1 VTIDGLRV
9 RWEAVSLGARLPREE
24 VAQAQADKETE
35 LRERYGLAPHGLP
48 ELTAPAEQREL
59 KGTD

>member
-1 VTIDGLRV
+1 
-9 RWEAVSLGARLPREE
+9 